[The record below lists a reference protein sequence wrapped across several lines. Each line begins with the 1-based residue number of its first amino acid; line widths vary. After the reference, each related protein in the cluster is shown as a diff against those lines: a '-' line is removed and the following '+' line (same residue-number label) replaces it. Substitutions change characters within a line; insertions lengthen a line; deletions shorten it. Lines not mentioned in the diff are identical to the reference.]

1 MDDVA
6 ILATPF
12 ELQEVQIPMC
22 VVYFFYIYVWTY
34 CNTWLSVGGAGIA
47 FKATIAKKP
56 DYYVAKKKYC
66 NVVSYQKWSQN
77 STSKVLTW
85 YSKNFA
91 KSST

>member
-6 ILATPF
+6 ILTTPF

-56 DYYVAKKKYC
+56 DYYMAKKSIVILFHIR
-66 NVVSYQKWSQN
+66 NEVRIQFQM
-77 STSKVLTW
+77 
-85 YSKNFA
+85 F
-91 KSST
+91 